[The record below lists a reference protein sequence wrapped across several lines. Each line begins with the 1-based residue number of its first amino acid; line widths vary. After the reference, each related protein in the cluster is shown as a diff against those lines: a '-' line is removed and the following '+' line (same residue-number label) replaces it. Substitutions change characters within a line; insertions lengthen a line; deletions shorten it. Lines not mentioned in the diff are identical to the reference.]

1 MESQPAYE
9 DCPDCD
15 RGRVEVP
22 LYHRQS
28 FDQDSGYIET
38 RTEDCER
45 CEGEGRVV
53 ICEDCTDGWIYF
65 ERPVSLGHGPSEHW
79 TYETW
84 REPCESCEKGRQNDE
99 R

>member
-15 RGRVEVP
+15 RGKIEVP

-38 RTEDCER
+38 RSEDCER
-45 CEGEGRVV
+45 CEGEGRLLK
-53 ICEDCTDGWIYF
+53 D
-65 ERPVSLGHGPSEHW
+65 P
-79 TYETW
+79 
-84 REPCESCEKGRQNDE
+84 KDE
-99 R
+99 